1 MTPRQTERKIEAIDG
16 IRYCIINKHNEIT
29 LHTMDAKPEV
39 FRQVAEILEQAG
51 KEDGKAGG
59 DFQNGNNQIERGG
72 A

>member
-1 MTPRQTERKIEAIDG
+1 MTREEANKRLEKISPTW
-16 IRYCIINKHNEIT
+16 K
-29 LHTMDAKPEV
+29 
-39 FRQVAEILEQAG
+39 AEIDRDGDLDINGYFSASDLRAIADILDQVG